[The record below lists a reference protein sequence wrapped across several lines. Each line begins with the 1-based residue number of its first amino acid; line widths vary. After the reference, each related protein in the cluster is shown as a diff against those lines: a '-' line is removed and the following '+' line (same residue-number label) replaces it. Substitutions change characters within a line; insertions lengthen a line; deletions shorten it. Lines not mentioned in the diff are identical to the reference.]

1 LHLIYLVLFNL
12 LKGVEHPVSQFEGT
26 LTYSKQKNS
35 NKAIFVLIT
44 LLVLMVGWAFF
55 IQPAKAASLTI
66 LSHRGYHDSIGG
78 YWIWG
83 EFQNLED
90 KPIMCEYVTATFYDS
105 GNNVIA
111 VQNWSAG
118 GSIVLPNQK
127 MPFLVLFIS
136 SVQNATQIDHY
147 TLSVPASYTTYTLL
161 DVKVASYNTSVNTI
175 GFMPFA
181 GEVENTGNMT
191 ANNTRVFVTCYDSEG
206 KVVWSSFTFTKDSEI
221 LSGQK
226 SSFETVS
233 VPREVVPQVKSS
245 TLVAQAYIITS
256 TPSIPNPHQE
266 TPPDSS
272 SSANGGANIYTVWA
286 PPPQNAVAATA
297 VTVGAVGVVAVAVTA
312 GTRSAGASAGKAV
325 EKAHV
330 LVPDSV
336 KKWLEEFVASKRKP
350 TVEHKTGS
358 PFLPTKA
365 EAVAYAVSLVALTIS
380 FSYVKVPN
388 FSLILQV
395 LPTVLATAVIVEF
408 VKTYLL
414 EVFARSRG
422 VWIEHKLWYF
432 GLALFLVTTFTFGV
446 PFSSPSRNVY
456 HSEKLTKRLNGIIGA
471 VAIIV
476 TLAFGALFFGLIIS
490 GFTLIGSTGL
500 AMCII
505 MAFIDTFPMAPMS
518 GKAVL
523 DHNKAVWAGLF
534 AATLLSYVAWLLI
547 F

>member
-1 LHLIYLVLFNL
+1 LMELSCILREKNL
-12 LKGVEHPVSQFEGT
+12 KKV
-26 LTYSKQKNS
+26 
-35 NKAIFVLIT
+35 IFVGTI
-44 LLVLMVGWAFF
+44 VLMLMAGCTFLVH
-55 IQPAKAASLTI
+55 PAKAASVNI
-66 LSHRGYHDSIGG
+66 LSHSGYHSITGA

-83 EFQNLED
+83 ELQNLD
-90 KPIMCEYVTATFYDS
+90 NKPIKIDKVTATFYDS
-105 GNNVIA
+105 SNTVIA
-111 VQNWSAG
+111 VQDWHIGHLEVIS
-118 GSIVLPNQK
+118 PNQIS
-127 MPFLVLFIS
+127 PFELLLS
-136 SVQNATQIDHY
+136 SGNTTTTSIGPNVDHYALEVTSSYTSAIPLDIKVVSSSFNATSGYMHV
-147 TLSVPASYTTYTLL
+147 T
-161 DVKVASYNTSVNTI
+161 
-175 GFMPFA
+175 
-181 GEVENTGNMT
+181 GEVENTGT
-191 ANNTRVFVTCYDSEG
+191 IIANNTEVFVTCYDSNG
-206 KVVWSSFTFTKDSEI
+206 KVVYTDSAIADSKE
-221 LSGQK
+221 LPPGQK
-226 SSFETVS
+226 SSFEIVS
-233 VPREVVPQVKSS
+233 VYRDRVPLMKTYTV
-245 TLVAQAYIITS
+245 VAQAYIPEYLVSPLTPS
-256 TPSIPNPHQE
+256 TPPSDLSIGAAAS
-266 TPPDSS
+266 PPPY
-272 SSANGGANIYTVWA
+272 IYAVWA
-286 PPPQNAVAATA
+286 PPPENAVAATA
-297 VTVGAVGVVAVAVTA
+297 VTVGAVGVVAVAVAA

-325 EKAHV
+325 EKAQG
-330 LVPDSV
+330 LLPDSV
-336 KKWLEEFVASKRKP
+336 KKWLEEFVSSKRKT
-350 TVEHKTGS
+350 TVEQKTGS

-380 FSYVKVPN
+380 FSYVKVPD

-422 VWIEHKLWYF
+422 VWTEHRLWYF
-432 GLALFLVTTFTFGV
+432 GLVLFLVTTFAFGV

-471 VAIIV
+471 VAILV

-534 AATLLSYVAWLLI
+534 AATLLSYVAWLII